1 MALPFVEDPVELGA
15 RKVRGEL
22 RRARTFRDRQN
33 PLAFHD
39 DHLYERY
46 RFSAE
51 GMTYL
56 CQLLEPYV
64 ANATHHS
71 SALTVPQTVC
81 VALRYFATGTFM
93 YSMGDA
99 ENLSKNTVC
108 CAIRKVVLA
117 LTHLLNTFVVFPG
130 HLPMK
135 AIKEGFYEIAG
146 FPRVIGAID
155 CTYISASLGENE
167 VDYINRRSFHS
178 INVHMTCDHQ
188 CLVTSVE
195 AKWPGSVHDSRIFR
209 ESALCHR
216 LEQGLFSGLLVG
228 DRGYACQPCLMT
240 PYPDPNTR
248 PQTAF
253 NVALNRTRVK
263 IEMTVGIIKAHFNC
277 LRGLRVTPDRACQ
290 VVTACVVLHNVAS
303 IRKERAPPVSQQP
316 PDVVDTITLDYP
328 TGRAVRDAITQQFFV

>member
-1 MALPFVEDPVELGA
+1 MASPFVEDPVELGA
-15 RKVRGEL
+15 RIVRGAL

-64 ANATHHS
+64 ANATHRS
-71 SALTVPQTVC
+71 RALIVPQTVC

-93 YSMGDA
+93 YIPH
-99 ENLSKNTVC
+99 V
-108 CAIRKVVLA
+108 
-117 LTHLLNTFVVFPG
+117 
-130 HLPMK
+130 
-135 AIKEGFYEIAG
+135 
-146 FPRVIGAID
+146 
-155 CTYISASLGENE
+155 SA
-167 VDYINRRSFHS
+167 
-178 INVHMTCDHQ
+178 MTCDHQ
-188 CLVTSVE
+188 CLVTSIE

-228 DRGYACQPCLMT
+228 DQGYACQPFLMT

-253 NVALNRTRVK
+253 NVALSRTRVK
-263 IEMTVGIIKAHFNC
+263 IEMTFGILKARFNC
-277 LRGLRVTPDRACQ
+277 LRGLRVAPDRACQ
-290 VVTACVVLHNVAS
+290 VVTACAVLHNVAS
-303 IRKERAPPVSQQP
+303 IRRERAPPVSQQP
-316 PDVVDTITLDYP
+316 PDVI
-328 TGRAVRDAITQQFFV
+328 